1 MPPAKWFALSKL
13 GGLTAGVHSFSWDG
27 SLEDGTNAPDGSY
40 TVAINAKNGGE
51 QLVAQPLRFAMVNGV
66 TRGTDGAKLDLGV
79 AGTST
84 LDDVRLI
91 LSKLGSPD

>member
-1 MPPAKWFALSKL
+1 M
-13 GGLTAGVHSFSWDG
+13 
-27 SLEDGTNAPDGSY
+27 
-40 TVAINAKNGGE
+40 AINAKNGGE